1 MSSPDSAEHPNP
13 ELSFAPLGLGHE
25 FADLTLLHLA
35 LTHRSWCAEH
45 EGASNERLEF
55 LGDAVLGMLVA
66 ERTYV
71 QRPDLP
77 EGQLAKIRASV
88 VSSPALAEAARILGL
103 GASLRLGR
111 GEVSDGGEDKESIL
125 ADALEAVIGAVYLDA
140 GLDAARDLV
149 DRLFA
154 ESLDRSAADPGEH
167 DYKTRLQE
175 LVARNSTTPPR
186 YVLTE
191 DGPDHDKRFHATV
204 EVAGRAHGPA
214 VGTSKKRAEQAAAR
228 LACRS
233 LEPAA
238 VPVGAGASAAL
249 APRPQTSQESP

>member
-13 ELSFAPLGLGHE
+13 EPPAAPLGLGHE
-25 FADLTLLHLA
+25 FADPTLLHLA
-35 LTHRSWCAEH
+35 LTHRSWSAEH
-45 EGASNERLEF
+45 DGSSNERLEF

-66 ERTYV
+66 ERTYME
-71 QRPDLP
+71 RPDLP
-77 EGQLAKIRASV
+77 EGQLAMMRASV
-88 VSSPALAEAARILGL
+88 VSSPALADAARTIGL

-149 DRLFA
+149 AQLFA

-175 LVARNSTTPPR
+175 IVARKSMAPPR

-191 DGPDHDKRFHATV
+191 DGPDHDKRFHALV
-204 EVAGRAHGPA
+204 EVAGRTHGPA

-228 LACRS
+228 LACLS
-233 LEPAA
+233 LEHAT
-238 VPVGAGASAAL
+238 VPVGAGWS
-249 APRPQTSQESP
+249 PRSFPRTQSPQESP

>member
-1 MSSPDSAEHPNP
+1 MSSPVSAEHPVP
-13 ELSFAPLGLGHE
+13 EPPAPPSALGHE
-25 FADLTLLHLA
+25 FADPTLLDVA

-71 QRPDLP
+71 AHPDLP

-88 VSSPALAEAARILGL
+88 VSSPALAAAARSIDL

-111 GEVSDGGEDKESIL
+111 GEVSDGGGDKESIL

-140 GLDAARDLV
+140 GLDAARGLV
-149 DRLFA
+149 GRLLA
-154 ESLDRSAADPGEH
+154 DSLDRSAVDPGEH

-191 DGPDHDKRFHATV
+191 DGPDHDKRFHAVV
-204 EVAGRAHGPA
+204 EVAGRTHGPA
-214 VGTSKKRAEQAAAR
+214 EGTSKKRAEQAAAR

-238 VPVGAGASAAL
+238 VPVGVSAAAQRTPSVDL
-249 APRPQTSQESP
+249 PTR